1 MSAFQLRVAGTGLSF
16 LAVLLSGFWLSRSG
30 KPLNVVILTVHK
42 LVSLATMAVLVA
54 IISPVDRIAPL
65 GTIELTASA
74 ITGVLFLGTILSGA
88 LLSTGKPIPAIVL
101 RMHQILPFLTLF
113 STAATLY
120 LLLNRK

>member
-1 MSAFQLRVAGTGLSF
+1 MSAIQLRVAGTGLSF

-42 LVSLATMAVLVA
+42 LVSLTTIAFLVA
-54 IISPVDRIAPL
+54 IIAQAYRVAPL
-65 GTIELTASA
+65 GTIELTASV
-74 ITGVLFLGTILSGA
+74 ITGVFFLGTILSGG

-113 STAATLY
+113 STAVTLY